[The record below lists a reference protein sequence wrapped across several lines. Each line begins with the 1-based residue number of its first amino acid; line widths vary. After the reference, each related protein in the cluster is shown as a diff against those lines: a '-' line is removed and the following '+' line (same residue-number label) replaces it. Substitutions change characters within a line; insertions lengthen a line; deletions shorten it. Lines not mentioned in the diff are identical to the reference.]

1 MYACPMCSASADSPS
16 FWRVFPRYTRRCV
29 PRDCCRPSLC
39 ETIEEK
45 RMSTSTDTV
54 LEGVDLVKEFIQ
66 GGVTLQVLRGASIK
80 VRAAERIA
88 IVGASGSGKTTLL
101 QLLGGLDLPT
111 RGTVGIAGS
120 AMNQLNDTERGRL
133 RNHAVGFVYQFHHLL
148 PEFTALENVAMPL
161 LVRRLSPADAKEQAG
176 ALLSRVGLAE
186 RLEHRPS
193 QLSGGERQRAAV
205 ARALVT
211 RPKLVLADEP
221 TGNLDGKNAAQVFEL
236 MLELN
241 RELGTSLVIVTH
253 DERLAARLDRVLT
266 LTDGVLVE
274 RGAAAA

>member
-1 MYACPMCSASADSPS
+1 
-16 FWRVFPRYTRRCV
+16 
-29 PRDCCRPSLC
+29 
-39 ETIEEK
+39 
-45 RMSTSTDTV
+45 MSNSDEVV
-54 LEGVDLVKEFIQ
+54 LLGKDLAKEFVQ
-66 GGVTLQVLRGASIK
+66 GDVKIQVLRAASIS
-80 VRAAERIA
+80 VRAGERIA

-111 RGTVGIAGS
+111 GGTVEIAGS
-120 AMNQLNDTERGRL
+120 AMNQLNDTERGYL
-133 RNHAVGFVYQFHHLL
+133 RNRAVGFVYQFHHLL

-161 LVRRLSPADAKEQAG
+161 LVRRMNPRAARERAS
-176 ALLSRVGLAE
+176 ALLARVGLAE
-186 RLEHRPS
+186 RLTHRPS

-211 RPKLVLADEP
+211 QPRLVLADEP
-221 TGNLDGKNAAQVFEL
+221 TGNLDGRNAAQVFEL

-253 DERLAARLDRVLT
+253 DERLAARLDRVLV
-266 LTDGVLVE
+266 LADGILVE

>member
-1 MYACPMCSASADSPS
+1 MVKPNDA
-16 FWRVFPRYTRRCV
+16 
-29 PRDCCRPSLC
+29 
-39 ETIEEK
+39 
-45 RMSTSTDTV
+45 V
-54 LEGVDLVKEFIQ
+54 LEGVDLVKEFVQ
-66 GGVTLQVLRGASIK
+66 GGVTLQVLRGASIM
-80 VRAAERIA
+80 VRAGERIA

-111 RGTVGIAGS
+111 RGTVDIAGS
-120 AMNQLNDTERGRL
+120 AMNQLNDAERGRL

-161 LVRRLSPADAKEQAG
+161 LVRRTHPTEARQQAA
-176 ALLSRVGLAE
+176 ALLSRVGLGE
-186 RLEHRPS
+186 RLDHRPS

-266 LTDGVLVE
+266 LADGTLVE